1 MTLELQLAVFRQ
13 TDQDNRSFYKEKF
26 DASKKYPDYK
36 GTVKVPVGQLEE
48 FISYLKNAKPDN
60 DGYVGDYIPLRASG
74 YTNTPKNNPNGK
86 KFLALK
92 IETDYKKQK
101 EIYES
106 DNRSIVA
113 GRNLNM
119 SPADAPIGEDEIDF

>member
-13 TDQDNRSFYKEKF
+13 TEQDNRSFYKERF
-26 DASKKYPDYK
+26 DSSKKYPDYK
-36 GTVKVPVGQLEE
+36 GTVKVPVGQLPEL
-48 FISYLKNAKPDN
+48 ISYLKNAKPDN
-60 DGYVGDYIPLRASG
+60 DGYVGDFIPLRASG

-92 IETDYKKQK
+92 LETDYKKQK

-106 DNRSIVA
+106 GVNA
-113 GRNLNM
+113 
-119 SPADAPIGEDEIDF
+119 SPTAVDAANSTDEIDF

>member
-13 TDQDNRSFYKEKF
+13 TDADNQNFYKEKF
-26 DASKKYPDYK
+26 DQSKNYPDYK
-36 GTVKVPVGQLEE
+36 GTVKVPVGQIPEL
-48 FISYLKNAKPDN
+48 ISYLKNAKPDN
-60 DGYVGDYIPLRASG
+60 DGYVGDFIPLRASG

-106 DNRSIVA
+106 GTPA
-113 GRNLNM
+113 A
-119 SPADAPIGEDEIDF
+119 SPVDAPLGTDEIDF

>member
-1 MTLELQLAVFRQ
+1 MTLELQLDVFRQ
-13 TDQDNRSFYKEKF
+13 TDADNQNFYKEKF
-26 DASKKYPDYK
+26 DQSKNYPDYK
-36 GTVKVPVGQLEE
+36 GTVKVPVGQIPEL
-48 FISYLKNAKPDN
+48 ISYLKNAKPDN
-60 DGYVGDYIPLRASG
+60 DGYVGDFIPLRASG

-106 DNRSIVA
+106 GTTSA
-113 GRNLNM
+113 
-119 SPADAPIGEDEIDF
+119 SPVDAPLGTDEIDF

>member
-13 TDQDNRSFYKEKF
+13 TEQDNRSFYKERF
-26 DASKKYPDYK
+26 DSSKKYPDYK
-36 GTVKVPVGQLEE
+36 GTVKVPVGQIEE

-60 DGYVGDYIPLRASG
+60 DGYIGDFIPLRASG

-101 EIYES
+101 EIYEGGS
-106 DNRSIVA
+106 MQPQMTNRNPV
-113 GRNLNM
+113 
-119 SPADAPIGEDEIDF
+119 DAPIGTDEIDF

>member
-106 DNRSIVA
+106 RTTST
-113 GRNLNM
+113 
-119 SPADAPIGEDEIDF
+119 SPVDAPLGEDEIDF

>member
-13 TDQDNRSFYKEKF
+13 TEQDNRSFYKERF
-26 DASKKYPDYK
+26 DSSKKYPDYK
-36 GTVKVPVGQLEE
+36 GTVKVPVGQIEE

-60 DGYVGDYIPLRASG
+60 DGYVGDFIPLRASG

-101 EIYES
+101 EIYEGGS
-106 DNRSIVA
+106 MQPQMTNRNPV
-113 GRNLNM
+113 
-119 SPADAPIGEDEIDF
+119 DAPLGSDEIDF

>member
-60 DGYVGDYIPLRASG
+60 DGYVGYYIPLRASG

-106 DNRSIVA
+106 DNRSLDA
-113 GRNLNM
+113 GNNLKM

>member
-36 GTVKVPVGQLEE
+36 GTVKVPVGQIEE

-60 DGYVGDYIPLRASG
+60 DGYVGDL
-74 YTNTPKNNPNGK
+74 
-86 KFLALK
+86 FH
-92 IETDYKKQK
+92 
-101 EIYES
+101 
-106 DNRSIVA
+106 
-113 GRNLNM
+113 
-119 SPADAPIGEDEIDF
+119 

>member
-13 TDQDNRSFYKEKF
+13 TEQDNKSFYKERF
-26 DASKKYPDYK
+26 DYSKKYPDYK
-36 GTVKVPVGQLEE
+36 GTVKVPVGQIEE

-60 DGYVGDYIPLRASG
+60 DGYVGDFIPLRASG

-101 EIYES
+101 EIYEGGS
-106 DNRSIVA
+106 MQPQMTNRNPV
-113 GRNLNM
+113 
-119 SPADAPIGEDEIDF
+119 DAPLGSDEIDF

>member
-13 TDQDNRSFYKEKF
+13 TEQDNKSFYKERF
-26 DASKKYPDYK
+26 DSSKKYPDYK
-36 GTVKVPVGQLEE
+36 GTVKVPVGQIEE
-48 FISYLKNAKPDN
+48 LISYLKNAKPDN
-60 DGYVGDYIPLRASG
+60 DGYVGDFIPLRASG

-92 IETDYKKQK
+92 IESDYKKQK

-106 DNRSIVA
+106 GSSTTASTEVV
-113 GRNLNM
+113 
-119 SPADAPIGEDEIDF
+119 DASVITDEIDF

>member
-26 DASKKYPDYK
+26 DASKKYPAYK

-106 DNRSIVA
+106 DNRLLDA
-113 GRNLNM
+113 GNNLKM

>member
-13 TDQDNRSFYKEKF
+13 TEQDNKSFYKERF
-26 DASKKYPDYK
+26 DSSKKYPDYK

-48 FISYLKNAKPDN
+48 LISYLKNAKPYN
-60 DGYVGDYIPLRASG
+60 DGYVGDFIPLRASG

-101 EIYES
+101 EIYEGGS
-106 DNRSIVA
+106 MQPQMTNRNPV
-113 GRNLNM
+113 
-119 SPADAPIGEDEIDF
+119 DAPLGSDEIDF

>member
-13 TDQDNRSFYKEKF
+13 TEQDNRSFYKERF
-26 DASKKYPDYK
+26 DSSKKYPDYK
-36 GTVKVPVGQLEE
+36 GTVKVPVGQIEE

-60 DGYVGDYIPLRASG
+60 DGYVGDFIPLRASG

-106 DNRSIVA
+106 DNRSIDA

-119 SPADAPIGEDEIDF
+119 SPDDAPIGTDEIDF

>member
-13 TDQDNRSFYKEKF
+13 TEQDNKSFYKERF
-26 DASKKYPDYK
+26 DSSKKYPDYK
-36 GTVKVPVGQLEE
+36 GTVKVPVGQIEE

-60 DGYVGDYIPLRASG
+60 DGYVGDFIPLRASG

-101 EIYES
+101 EIYEGGS
-106 DNRSIVA
+106 MQPQMTNRNPV
-113 GRNLNM
+113 
-119 SPADAPIGEDEIDF
+119 DAPLGSDEIDF

>member
-13 TDQDNRSFYKEKF
+13 TDQDNKSFYKEKF

-101 EIYES
+101 EIYEGGS
-106 DNRSIVA
+106 MQPQMTNR
-113 GRNLNM
+113 N
-119 SPADAPIGEDEIDF
+119 PEDAPLGEDEIDF

>member
-1 MTLELQLAVFRQ
+1 MIL
-13 TDQDNRSFYKEKF
+13 
-26 DASKKYPDYK
+26 
-36 GTVKVPVGQLEE
+36 

-60 DGYVGDYIPLRASG
+60 DGYVGDFIPLRASG

-101 EIYES
+101 EIYEGGS
-106 DNRSIVA
+106 MQPQMTNRNPV
-113 GRNLNM
+113 
-119 SPADAPIGEDEIDF
+119 DAPLGSDEIDF

>member
-13 TDQDNRSFYKEKF
+13 TDADNQNFYKEKF
-26 DASKKYPDYK
+26 DQSKNYPDYK
-36 GTVKVPVGQLEE
+36 GTVKVPVGQIPEL
-48 FISYLKNAKPDN
+48 ISYLKNAKPDN
-60 DGYVGDYIPLRASG
+60 DGYVGDFIPLRASG

-106 DNRSIVA
+106 GTTSA
-113 GRNLNM
+113 
-119 SPADAPIGEDEIDF
+119 SPVDAPLGTDEIDF

>member
-13 TDQDNRSFYKEKF
+13 TDQDNKSFYKEKF

-36 GTVKVPVGQLEE
+36 GTVKVPVGQIEE

-60 DGYVGDYIPLRASG
+60 DGYVGDFIPLRASG

-101 EIYES
+101 EIYEGGS
-106 DNRSIVA
+106 MQPQMTNRNPV
-113 GRNLNM
+113 
-119 SPADAPIGEDEIDF
+119 DAPLGSDEIDF

>member
-1 MTLELQLAVFRQ
+1 MQKTILITGGAGFIGSHVLRLFI
-13 TDQDNRSFYKEKF
+13 
-26 DASKKYPDYK
+26 KKYPDYK
-36 GTVKVPVGQLEE
+36 GTVKVPVGQIEE

-60 DGYVGDYIPLRASG
+60 DGYVGDFIPLRASG

-106 DNRSIVA
+106 DNRSIDA

-119 SPADAPIGEDEIDF
+119 SPADAPIGTDEIDF

>member
-13 TDQDNRSFYKEKF
+13 TEQDNRSFYKERF
-26 DASKKYPDYK
+26 DSSKKYPDYK
-36 GTVKVPVGQLEE
+36 GTVKVPVGQIEE

-60 DGYVGDYIPLRASG
+60 DGYVGDFIPLRASG

-86 KFLALK
+86 KFLSLK

-101 EIYES
+101 EIYEGGS
-106 DNRSIVA
+106 MQPQMTNRNPV
-113 GRNLNM
+113 
-119 SPADAPIGEDEIDF
+119 DAPLGSDEIDF

>member
-13 TDQDNRSFYKEKF
+13 TEQDNKSFYKEKF
-26 DASKKYPDYK
+26 DSSKKYPDYK

-48 FISYLKNAKPDN
+48 LISYLKNAKPDN
-60 DGYVGDYIPLRASG
+60 DGYVGDFIPLRASG

-106 DNRSIVA
+106 DNRSIDA

-119 SPADAPIGEDEIDF
+119 SPADAPIGTDEIDF